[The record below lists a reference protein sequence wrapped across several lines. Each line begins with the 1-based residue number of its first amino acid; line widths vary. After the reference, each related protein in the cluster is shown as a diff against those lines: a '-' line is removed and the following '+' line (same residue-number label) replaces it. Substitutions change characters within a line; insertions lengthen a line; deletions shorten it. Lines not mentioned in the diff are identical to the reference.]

1 MAKHARIRRERAERE
16 AAKEEEK
23 KRGPVS
29 VRAARHRASVAK
41 KAGVGSGT
49 WAFGSRRRKEIKKTS
64 VFKDKAP
71 KKFREDKI
79 GRKKR
84 GRR

>member
-1 MAKHARIRRERAERE
+1 MAKHARIRRLRAERE

-23 KRGPVS
+23 ERGPVS
-29 VRAARHRASVAK
+29 VRAARHRALVSK
-41 KAGVGSGT
+41 KAGIGRGVWASGT
-49 WAFGSRRRKEIKKTS
+49 RLHREIKKTS

-71 KKFREDKI
+71 KKTRT
-79 GRKKR
+79 KKR

>member
-23 KRGPVS
+23 ERGPVS
-29 VRAARHRASVAK
+29 VRAARHRALVSK
-41 KAGVGSGT
+41 KAGIGRGVWATGT
-49 WAFGSRRRKEIKKTS
+49 KLHREIKQNS
-64 VFKDKAP
+64 VFNNKAL
-71 KKFREDKI
+71 KKTRV
-79 GRKKR
+79 KKR